1 MAKIRDMIP
10 AFELLQPE
18 TVEDA
23 MELVSSGT
31 PIPGHEVR
39 IVDGAGREL
48 AERQL
53 VDA

>member
-23 MELVSSGT
+23 MELLDST
-31 PIPGHEVR
+31 EEVLEDNSIR
-39 IVDGAGREL
+39 KQGSDRFMDIWED
-48 AERQL
+48 
-53 VDA
+53 